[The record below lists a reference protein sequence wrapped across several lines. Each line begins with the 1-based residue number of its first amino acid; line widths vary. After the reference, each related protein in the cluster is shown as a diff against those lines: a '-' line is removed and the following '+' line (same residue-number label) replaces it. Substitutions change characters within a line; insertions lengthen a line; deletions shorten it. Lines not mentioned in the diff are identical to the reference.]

1 MTNLN
6 IQQGQITENVT
17 SEVIDKLYKLALASK
32 VENSDNL
39 FNMSLSGNIYAST
52 AYEDAVVYLREK
64 FPNLTINVPTYG
76 YFIRFIDPVISNI
89 IINQFGDGVGATYN
103 ELSGIQTLNNRF
115 NAANYTDFLEA
126 ESYDDLQYFTGLTN
140 YMFMLTFENA
150 NSALFKDTASYA
162 SNIKIMK
169 KKSFTFP
176 KTTIYVNGGGDNV
189 VLRGGYWNGKVEFEH
204 IDISGV
210 NAIGKNTNSYL
221 ATYIDCKFENI
232 VLPSFTEQLCRFFRN
247 NGILGKFIYP
257 EGVTRAIDNFEGCNV
272 SYIEYPTTIQSI
284 NLFDHFRKDSQVSSN
299 TGCVVFKSVT
309 PPTHDQIADANVKMV
324 AIIYCPANSV
334 TAYRTWA
341 DSIVTSN
348 GIQLLSNV
356 QVKSMA
362 EMSQSERAMGTVTQ
376 EDIDRV

>member
-64 FPNLTINVPTYG
+64 FPNLTINVPTDG

-89 IINQFGDGVGATYN
+89 IINQFGDGVGATRN
-103 ELSGIQTLNNRF
+103 QLSSVLTLNNRF
-115 NAANYTDFLEA
+115 RAYNYTDFLEA

-140 YMFMLTFENA
+140 YIFMLTFQNA
-150 NSALFKDTASYA
+150 DDALFKDTASYA
-162 SNIKIMK
+162 SNVKVMK

-176 KTTIYVNGGGDNV
+176 KTTIYVDGGSDNT
-189 VLRGGYWNGKVEFEH
+189 VLRGDVWNKHVEFEH

-232 VLPSFTEQLCRFFRN
+232 VLPSFTEQLCRFFKS

-284 NLFDHFRKDSQVSSN
+284 NLFDHFRKDSNVFWN
-299 TGCVVFKSVT
+299 TGCIVFKSVT
-309 PPTHDQIADANVKMV
+309 PPTQDQIGDGSVKMV
-324 AIIYCPANSV
+324 ATIYCPANSV
-334 TAYRTWA
+334 AAYRTWA
-341 DSIVTSN
+341 DSIVASN
-348 GIQLLSNV
+348 GAQPLSNV
-356 QVKSMA
+356 QIKSMA